1 MYLHIGNG
9 DSIKIDDIIGIFDLD
24 TATVSKI
31 TKKFI
36 SKKEKEKKVE
46 YTDFDLPRSF
56 ILVKDSGVDKV
67 KRSAGG
73 IGRDLPVVEQQLC
86 RHDFAVNQIFRT
98 AEADHVEDLF
108 HHINVRLSDT
118 KNPCPAATA
127 DTDFQ
132 SDINAGQRASTMVCS
147 LKKKLNAL

>member
-67 KRSAGG
+67 KLSRISTSGL
-73 IGRDLPVVEQQLC
+73 RQ
-86 RHDFAVNQIFRT
+86 RT
-98 AEADHVEDLF
+98 ESE
-108 HHINVRLSDT
+108 NYT
-118 KNPCPAATA
+118 E
-127 DTDFQ
+127 
-132 SDINAGQRASTMVCS
+132 
-147 LKKKLNAL
+147 